1 MKAWTLVTTRG
12 VRAARLMHKVPGRPE
27 SAPTLAWLSSRRA
40 HPPERGTSVS
50 SDRDEGPLPDLL
62 QTPGAA
68 ASLWRTAGLRRPSVV
83 RTLLS
88 APRSRASAL
97 DRSPG
102 LARTRRRGSGQPR
115 AAHHIRPEIAHTSPI
130 EPDDV
135 PEGPKPSRSTPRAVT
150 WPCECCCEKCCECCC
165 ELPERADPSV

>member
-68 ASLWRTAGLRRPSVV
+68 AEPLADGR
-83 RTLLS
+83 
-88 APRSRASAL
+88 APQAV
-97 DRSPG
+97 G
-102 LARTRRRGSGQPR
+102 GS
-115 AAHHIRPEIAHTSPI
+115 
-130 EPDDV
+130 
-135 PEGPKPSRSTPRAVT
+135 
-150 WPCECCCEKCCECCC
+150 
-165 ELPERADPSV
+165 DPSVGSSFSSVGS